1 MADLVRV
8 KMDDGAEASVGR
20 EFAEVHGLKVLNKP
34 AADSAGRGFVV
45 KYPVTLAGSDL
56 DDALEAAG
64 LPKSGTAAEKRK
76 RLDAFNESTITP
88 TGGTES
94 APAS

>member
-8 KMDDGAEASVGR
+8 KMPDGAEATVGR
-20 EFAEVHGLKVLNKP
+20 EFAEVHELKVLDKP
-34 AADSAGRGFVV
+34 GADSAGRAFLA

-56 DDALEAAG
+56 DGALEAAG

-76 RLDAFNESTITP
+76 RLDAHNESTITP